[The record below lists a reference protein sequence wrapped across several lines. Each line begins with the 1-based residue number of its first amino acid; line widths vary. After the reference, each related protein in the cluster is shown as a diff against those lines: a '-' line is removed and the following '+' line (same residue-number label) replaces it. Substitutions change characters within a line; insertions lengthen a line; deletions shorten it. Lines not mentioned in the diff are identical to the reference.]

1 MKPKQRLILRILA
14 LICIISSVS
23 LYAFVQTPTDA
34 FLPLPTLMVLPSLTA
49 SHTPTATF
57 TPSHTLTSSAT
68 PTWTATATMTPS
80 ITPSLSTRVLQ
91 IGAVMANSPATPT
104 SISPNKEQVVYGEPP
119 YPPLQLPDA
128 TAVAAPYW
136 GWYRFESDHPTI
148 HYEPPWEKRQVREAS
163 RGQYHRTDHPQGYA
177 SFAFQGAAFRVQ
189 YVAAQNMGV
198 FDLVVDGVWLD
209 QIDAY
214 GTERA
219 FNTTKLYTVIPGF
232 HVLEI
237 RGAGQADAS
246 TGYTMGLDAID
257 VYDGELPSYTVAQAE
272 ILPPT
277 VTLQAA
283 AKVELISAPPTVQ
296 PTKTL
301 LPPKQIKVTV
311 IVAYDENG
319 NKVVD
324 PAEGASGISI
334 RIVETAT
341 NRVLTQAFTDTSGY
355 AALEVITDQTVRVVA
370 PYFGKTW
377 DIRRGNTAQN
387 TTFTLLLTPGNQPG
401 LIP

>member
-1 MKPKQRLILRILA
+1 MKPKQRIFLRILA
-14 LICIISSVS
+14 LVSIITSLS

-34 FLPLPTLMVLPSLTA
+34 FLPLPTLMVLPSLTSSNTHTA
-49 SHTPTATF
+49 THTPSLTLTPSATF
-57 TPSHTLTSSAT
+57 TP
-68 PTWTATATMTPS
+68 TATATMTPS

-91 IGAVMANSPATPT
+91 IGAVMADGLATPT
-104 SISPNKEQVVYGEPP
+104 FSSPNTEQVVYGEPP

-189 YVAAQNMGV
+189 YVAAQNMGT
-198 FDLVVDGVWLD
+198 FDLVVDGIWLD

-214 GTERA
+214 GAERT
-219 FNTTKLYTVIPGF
+219 FSTTKLYTVSPGF

-237 RGAGQADAS
+237 RSAGKAGAS
-246 TGYTMGLDAID
+246 TGYTIGLDAID
-257 VYDGELPSYTVAQAE
+257 VYDGDLPSYTVAQADV
-272 ILPPT
+272 LSPT
-277 VTLQAA
+277 VTPQMA
-283 AKVELISAPPTVQ
+283 AKIELIYAPPTVQ
-296 PTKTL
+296 PTKT
-301 LPPKQIKVTV
+301 PPPPIQIAVTV

-324 PAEGASGISI
+324 PAEGVNGISI
-334 RIVETAT
+334 RVVGTAT
-341 NRVLTQAFTDTSGY
+341 NRVLTQAFTDASGY

-370 PYFGKTW
+370 PYFSKTW
-377 DIRRGNTAQN
+377 DVRRGNTAPD
-387 TTFTLLLTPGNQPG
+387 TVFTLLLTPGNQPG